1 MAQQARCPDARFAHL
16 ELAGRYS
23 IKAAAAAEASRE
35 AANAR
40 EAEAVFGGAA
50 YYQRL
55 ETGARWLARR
65 AGSSVERD
73 RHLGMAN
80 RYHRLRKDAAVWR
93 GGRS

>member
-23 IKAAAAAEASRE
+23 IKAAMAAEASRQAASPKE
-35 AANAR
+35 ADAA
-40 EAEAVFGGAA
+40 FGGTT

-65 AGSSVERD
+65 AATAVERD

-80 RYHRLRKDAAVWR
+80 RYHRLRKDVAVSR